1 MAPHDLVCLHT
12 STLVPSL
19 GPRVLDS
26 VLWHD
31 LELALSFHTTG
42 IWWPLPTCLHL
53 SDNLLQ
59 GLLGIWCV
67 LRLPKKPVQVSN
79 RQAREALPLSSC
91 SGGKAPSFVS
101 KTVMFSFTKERHC
114 IYSPLQT
121 CCRLEPRPRCDARH
135 QRQVTC
141 RPFPWEC
148 VMAC

>member
-1 MAPHDLVCLHT
+1 MAPDDLVCLHT

-31 LELALSFHTTG
+31 LELALSFRTTG
-42 IWWPLPTCLHL
+42 IWWPLPICLPL

-59 GLLGIWCV
+59 GLLSIWCIP
-67 LRLPKKPVQVSN
+67 RLSKKPVRVSN

-114 IYSPLQT
+114 IYSLYKHAVILNPG
-121 CCRLEPRPRCDARH
+121 PG
-135 QRQVTC
+135 
-141 RPFPWEC
+141 
-148 VMAC
+148 VMLGTRGKSHLGRFLGSV